1 MDEASRRLQEW
12 LSAADITFFFET
24 VLPKGKDPHGRK
36 AFWLRYVGCRGL
48 RSRPLLSNSDKWRL
62 RDVLWKKGAQASDF
76 GRLLDED
83 TSAFILD
90 FGPILAIE
98 FSAVGNA
105 CYVYEKRVAAE
116 IVPDIWTSLPFSK
129 TDLKRKTKIATS
141 QPIIHDRQNRWKHE
155 MERFLAR
162 YGIRAVS

>member
-1 MDEASRRLQEW
+1 
-12 LSAADITFFFET
+12 
-24 VLPKGKDPHGRK
+24 
-36 AFWLRYVGCRGL
+36 
-48 RSRPLLSNSDKWRL
+48 LLSNSDKFRL
-62 RDVLWKKGAQASDF
+62 RDVLWKKGARGSDF
-76 GRLLDED
+76 GRLLNED

-90 FGPILAIE
+90 FGPIMAIE

-105 CYVYEKRVAAE
+105 CYIYEKQVAAE
-116 IVPDIWTSLPFSK
+116 IVPDIWTTAPFSK
-129 TDLKRKTKIATS
+129 ANLKRKSKVATI